1 MLSTKKLMKIA
12 TKWQRQLKLEE
23 KRTLLQRSKSFI
35 NSNTSP
41 AMADKDHFVVCT
53 MDNRRLVIPVPYL
66 YSDIF
71 RELLRMSEE
80 EFGLPKDGLIMFP
93 CDSFFLEYVVS
104 TSCRSLSSSL
114 HQGLWN
120 KHVLVSNWII
130 VQNYIF
136 EIVQKVF
143 GINKKFQYL
152 CTTFCK

>member
-1 MLSTKKLMKIA
+1 MA

-41 AMADKDHFVVCT
+41 AVADKDHFVVCT
-53 MDNRRLVIPVPYL
+53 MGYRRLVIPVPYL

-71 RELLRMSEE
+71 RALLRMSEE

-120 KHVLVSNWII
+120 KHVLVSN
-130 VQNYIF
+130 
-136 EIVQKVF
+136 
-143 GINKKFQYL
+143 
-152 CTTFCK
+152 